1 MENIIKLSSKERKE
15 IFQEAAA
22 RKGMTSV
29 IMEKDFWVC
38 WVLKKIFADEY
49 LSKVLLFKGG
59 TSLSKVFKV
68 IERFSEDIDL
78 VLDWRVLT
86 DADPTAHLS
95 GTKQKEIN
103 KVIDEKAAFFISGEL
118 LEKISIALS
127 PVCSVNADEKDPH
140 ILQVAYPES
149 FSDQYIVPRVKLEIG
164 PLASWVPNDR
174 YVIVPYLHD
183 VFPEFIKN
191 HKCGLK
197 AIKAERT
204 FWEKVT
210 ILHHEAHRPE
220 TSTVPLRYS
229 RHYYDLFMLSRS
241 DIKNS
246 ALKDIELLKNVVEF
260 KKKFYPRGWA
270 RYDLAVPGTM
280 KLIPPDNVLKFL
292 RTDYREMRNMIFGE
306 YPSFENIIQGL
317 TMLEKEINL

>member
-1 MENIIKLSSKERKE
+1 MENIVKLSSKERKE

-49 LSKVLLFKGG
+49 L
-59 TSLSKVFKV
+59 
-68 IERFSEDIDL
+68 
-78 VLDWRVLT
+78 
-86 DADPTAHLS
+86 
-95 GTKQKEIN
+95 
-103 KVIDEKAAFFISGEL
+103 
-118 LEKISIALS
+118 
-127 PVCSVNADEKDPH
+127 
-140 ILQVAYPES
+140 
-149 FSDQYIVPRVKLEIG
+149 
-164 PLASWVPNDR
+164 
-174 YVIVPYLHD
+174 
-183 VFPEFIKN
+183 N